1 MPAPTAIIP
10 CLGYA
15 DAPAAIDFLCEAFG
29 FTRHAVHAS
38 EDGRLVHHAQL
49 KLGSSMIKLNST
61 STESRE
67 RFGTVNPIDAKG
79 LVTGSLYVVLH
90 AVDADHDIASAHGAA
105 IILAPHDNDY
115 GGRSYEARDCE
126 GYMWSFGS
134 YDPFK

>member
-10 CLGYA
+10 CLAYV

-38 EDGRLVHHAQL
+38 EDGELIHHAQL
-49 KLGSSMIKLNST
+49 KLGGSMIMLSST
-61 STESRE
+61 GTESRE
-67 RFGTVNPIDAKG
+67 RFGTVSPVDTKG
-79 LVTGSLYVVLH
+79 LATSCLYVVLD
-90 AVDADHDIASAHGAA
+90 AVDAHHDNASAHGAA

-134 YDPFK
+134 YDPFG